1 MKCFHTKTRGGK
13 AFAAEQKIREFKKI
27 LLRSKRFEKIKKNRI
42 KPNQLIK
49 NAAENMNQ
57 TVSAKYGIAP
67 ENIEEKSLD
76 PKDRKYFQEVYDFM
90 RLKKIQNNE
99 IRVDKYNQRIDRR
112 KKPLRSPLNIG
123 EKVLVLAKR
132 LKKEDAPGKFFKSS
146 TDNIPFFNINR
157 IFTIY
162 KKVKLNNNSYLHWL
176 EENEHE
182 VKVRFLR
189 QELFVLNN
197 QLLR

>member
-1 MKCFHTKTRGGK
+1 MNK
-13 AFAAEQKIREFKKI
+13 A
-27 LLRSKRFEKIKKNRI
+27 
-42 KPNQLIK
+42 
-49 NAAENMNQ
+49 
-57 TVSAKYGIAP
+57 VSAKYGIAP

-76 PKDRKYFQEVYDFM
+76 PKDGKYFQEVYDFM

-99 IRVDKYNQRIDRR
+99 MRVDKYNQRIDRR
-112 KKPLRSPLNIG
+112 KKTLRSPLNIG
-123 EKVLVLAKR
+123 EKVLVLAER

-162 KKVKLNNNSYLHWL
+162 KKVKLNNNSYLYCL

-197 QLLR
+197 QFLR